1 MLRASVCAAL
11 VRRDAPLTQGE
22 VVPRATGSPRDGSP
36 PRCDTT
42 APRGALL
49 LAPAPRP
56 PLAAPPSSQT
66 RRATSGWSSTMFSRR
81 PLARRGPRGP
91 AGQRR
96 ATYLRTRGDGA
107 GAARACRALQRTT
120 VRMAHGAGGLRL
132 RWDGSRCLAQRGEV
146 PCDTG
151 CFAQRVARE
160 GTDLPL
166 QRRGEHTF
174 VTLRMAA
181 DGRGRL
187 QRKLRRRVRHAAS
200 GDGCV
205 PARRFVPLRARPSHR
220 GDEGGAS
227 VRAPASPARCR

>member
-1 MLRASVCAAL
+1 MSRGRRDRRATGL
-11 VRRDAPLTQGE
+11 RRDAT
-22 VVPRATGSPRDGSP
+22 
-36 PRCDTT
+36 
-42 APRGALL
+42 
-49 LAPAPRP
+49 RP
-56 PLAAPPSSQT
+56 PLEALCSSHLRRDRRSPHRRPP
-66 RRATSGWSSTMFSRR
+66 RRGGTTSGWSSTMFSRR
-81 PLARRGPRGP
+81 PLTRPGPRGP
-91 AGQRR
+91 GEQRR

-120 VRMAHGAGGLRL
+120 VRMAHGGGGLRL
-132 RWDGSRCLAQRGEV
+132 RWDGSGCLAQRGEV

-187 QRKLRRRVRHAAS
+187 QRKLRPRVRHAAS